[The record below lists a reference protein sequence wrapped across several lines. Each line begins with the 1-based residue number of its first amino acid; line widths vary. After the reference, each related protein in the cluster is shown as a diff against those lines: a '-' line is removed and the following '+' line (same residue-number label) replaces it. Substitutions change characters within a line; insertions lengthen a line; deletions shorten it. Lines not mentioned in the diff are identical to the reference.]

1 MAVATTS
8 GGDGGARV
16 CSRESQGRGWVEE
29 VSEGV
34 PGGCVASPASSR
46 RSAASRRRRGELGGV
61 AVSLLCLLAEVGDDW
76 HQASGLGRAGPGQVS
91 AR

>member
-1 MAVATTS
+1 M
-8 GGDGGARV
+8 
-16 CSRESQGRGWVEE
+16 REGQR
-29 VSEGV
+29 
-34 PGGCVASPASSR
+34 GCVAPLASSR
-46 RSAASRRRRGELGGV
+46 RSAASRRRSGKLDGV